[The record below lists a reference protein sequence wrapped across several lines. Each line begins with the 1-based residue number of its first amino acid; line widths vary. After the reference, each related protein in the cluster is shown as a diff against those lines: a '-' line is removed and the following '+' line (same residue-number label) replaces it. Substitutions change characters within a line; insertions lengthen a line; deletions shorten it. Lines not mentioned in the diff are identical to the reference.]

1 MGYFKTLTKNI
12 LIVEN
17 NELNLKFF
25 NDILQVNSYETVL
38 ALNLGETI
46 DLAREHH
53 PDLIVMNIQ
62 IPITSSLKIIKLIKA
77 DDRLKE
83 IPIIAVTALATKN
96 DEEKIRNDGCDG
108 FVSKPISI
116 PQFLETINSFLR

>member
-1 MGYFKTLTKNI
+1 MTKNI

-25 NDILQVNSYETVL
+25 NDILQVNSYETVP
-38 ALNLGETI
+38 ALNQCETI
-46 DLAREHH
+46 DLARKHH

-62 IPITSSLKIIKLIKA
+62 IPITSSLRIIKLIKA

-83 IPIIAVTALATKN
+83 IPIIAVAALATKN
-96 DEEKIRNDGCDG
+96 DEKKIRNDGCDG
-108 FVSKPISI
+108 YVSKPISI